1 VNPGA
6 RTSNVFQAI
15 ADPNRR
21 RILELLRE
29 DEHSVQDLVSA
40 FDVTFGAI
48 SQHLKILREAHLV
61 TRRKEGRK
69 RIYRLRAQPLKEV
82 HDWTAVYEAA
92 WRGRF
97 HKLRKRVE
105 NDE

>member
-1 VNPGA
+1 MNAGA
-6 RTSNVFQAI
+6 QPNVFQAI

-29 DEHSVQDLVSA
+29 NERSVQELVSS
-40 FDVTFGAI
+40 FDITFGAI
-48 SQHLKILREAHLV
+48 SQHLKILREARLV

-69 RIYRLRAQPLKEV
+69 RIYRLRAEPLKQV

-97 HKLRKRVE
+97 RKLRKHLE
-105 NDE
+105 KDE